1 MSWHRISRIP
11 AVRALPIMLSDS
23 TVSTSCGNSVII
35 SILILKNPFFGGG
48 SVRHSLDKLYE
59 NRVILLGRN
68 PLYEFSD
75 AGDHEFSSGRLLYDV
90 NVASCG

>member
-90 NVASCG
+90 NITSGG